1 MAKKKTQAKVHEE
14 LDGLNIKIDSFGE
27 LSSNMDI
34 DKINKF
40 LNNKVEDRKLNNRDE
55 KPKK

>member
-40 LNNKVEDRKLNNRDE
+40 LNNKVEDRKLTDRED

>member
-14 LDGLNIKIDSFGE
+14 LNGLNIKIDSFGE

-40 LNNKVEDRKLNNRDE
+40 LNNKVEDRKLTNRED
-55 KPKK
+55 KTKK